1 MIRSKEKGGETM
13 KFWKKKVLIPLLVL
27 MLITST
33 LVGCSSSD
41 SGETADNEGANSQSV
56 ATGSE
61 VAEEAAAGEA
71 DEVSDSD
78 GEIITLD
85 FLMCW
90 NGAASQFPEDM
101 ENCPIAQELAKKTGV
116 MLNVETITTSETEK
130 LNTIFAAGDV
140 PDIVNAPYWNTLPG
154 GSGGA
159 IKKAATEGLILE
171 LDPYIDKFPNVKRM
185 MTEGIS
191 EAYRKYDV
199 EHPDYGGKHYV
210 IPQQTPR
217 TDADVTHWAYNV
229 WVRQDILEELGVD
242 PESINTSEKLYELM
256 KKIKAGNFVDING
269 NPVIVSG
276 TWHNGWNYHDFL
288 RSFSRG
294 NVSGWRNFDGE
305 ITHWIFDPLE
315 DEKVLFMRKLV
326 SEGLFDPEA
335 FTQTDTVAKE
345 KIATGRVAVLNAHYL
360 HLREFMTQTLYKTN
374 PEMKYVPVGPF
385 LNAEGEIYTAKE
397 SRGRTGSPVIFLG
410 KNCKDPEKA
419 LGFIDYINSEEGL
432 LLVTY
437 GIEGVHHTIEDGRPR
452 FTEKWQNIKLNDRT
466 TFVNEGL
473 VFGSNF
479 IGADPRPSMW
489 PEDDDPDYERAKEV
503 TPLEFYDGISA
514 DFIARYY
521 PKRQE
526 YEEKTAALDYG
537 KEFQRAVFAP
547 SDEEALRIINEFR
560 QKLLDAGLDDFI
572 KYMQEE
578 CPKVENIVY

>member
-1 MIRSKEKGGETM
+1 MSS
-13 KFWKKKVLIPLLVL
+13 WKTKILILLL
-27 MLITST
+27 ISLLITST
-33 LVGCSSSD
+33 FVGCGSSND
-41 SGETADNEGANSQSV
+41 SGETANNGASTNQSIT
-56 ATGSE
+56 TGDE
-61 VAEEAAAGEA
+61 TA
-71 DEVSDSD
+71 DETSNSDNW
-78 GEIITLD
+78 ITLD

-90 NGAASQFPEDM
+90 NGGIAAFPDDM
-101 ENCPIAQELAKKTGV
+101 KNSPIAQELAKKTGV
-116 MLNVETITTSETEK
+116 MLNVQSITTSETEK

-154 GSGGA
+154 GEGAA

-171 LDPYIDKFPNVKRM
+171 LDPYIDKYPNIKRM

-191 EAYRKYDV
+191 QAYKEYDL
-199 EHPDYGGKHYV
+199 EHPDFGGKHYL

-217 TDADVTHWAYNV
+217 TDADVTHWAYNT
-229 WVRQDILEELGVD
+229 WVRQDILEELDVD

-256 KKIKAGNFVDING
+256 KKIKEGNFVDING
-269 NPVIVSG
+269 KPVIVSG
-276 TWHNGWNYHDFL
+276 TWGNGWSYSDFL

-294 NVSGWRNFDGE
+294 TISDWRNIDGE
-305 ITHWIFDPLE
+305 ITHWIFDSLE

-345 KIATGRVAVLNAHYL
+345 KIATGRVAVLNGHYPA
-360 HLREFMTQTLYKTN
+360 LRDFMRQTLYKTN

-385 LNAEGEIYTAKE
+385 INAEGEIFTTKE

-419 LGFIDYINSEEGL
+419 LGFIDYINSDEGL

-437 GIEGVHHTIEDGRPR
+437 GIEGVHHTIVDGKPQ
-452 FTEKWQNIKLNDRT
+452 FTEKWQDIKLNDRT

-479 IGADPRPSMW
+479 VGADPRPSMW
-489 PEDDDPDYERAKEV
+489 PEEDDPDYDRAKEV
-503 TPLEFYDGISA
+503 TPLEFYDGINA
-514 DFIARYY
+514 NFVARNY
-521 PKRQE
+521 PNRQT
-526 YEEKTAALDYG
+526 YEENTAALDYG

-547 SDEEALRIINEFR
+547 TDEEALKIINDFR

-578 CPKVENIVY
+578 CTKIENIVY